1 MSDSC
6 ARISQSATVPRSRGD
21 SLGAPG
27 GAHGKGLGILAG
39 MNSIGSL
46 STYTV
51 QSVDIAHL
59 IQIALTP
66 IFLISAI
73 GVTLNVLTSR
83 LARIV
88 DRARATEDVLRRP
101 DHTHDGRDLHG
112 VLSVLAR
119 RARYINAAITL
130 ITLSALF
137 ISLVVVMLFVNAF
150 LRWDLSVFIACMFI
164 LSMLSLA
171 AALSAFL
178 IEVRVA
184 TNTLQIG
191 IEAAEAA
198 DAASRHDE

>member
-1 MSDSC
+1 MVTYPV
-6 ARISQSATVPRSRGD
+6 QSADV
-21 SLGAPG
+21 
-27 GAHGKGLGILAG
+27 
-39 MNSIGSL
+39 
-46 STYTV
+46 
-51 QSVDIAHL
+51 AHL

-88 DRARATEDVLRRP
+88 DRARAMEEVLRRP
-101 DHTHDGRDLHG
+101 DHSRDGRDLHG
-112 VLSVLAR
+112 TLAIMAR

-137 ISLVVVMLFVNAF
+137 IALVVVMLFVNAF
-150 LRWDLSVFIACMFI
+150 LRWDLSAFIASMFI

-178 IEVRVA
+178 IEVRIA
-184 TNTLQIG
+184 TNSLRIG
-191 IEAAEAA
+191 IEAA
-198 DAASRHDE
+198 SRHEE

>member
-1 MSDSC
+1 M
-6 ARISQSATVPRSRGD
+6 
-21 SLGAPG
+21 
-27 GAHGKGLGILAG
+27 
-39 MNSIGSL
+39 
-46 STYTV
+46 V

-88 DRARATEDVLRRP
+88 DRARAMEDILRRP
-101 DHTHDGRDLHG
+101 DHAHDGRNLHAALD
-112 VLSVLAR
+112 VFAR

-137 ISLVVVMLFVNAF
+137 IALVVVMLFVNAF
-150 LRWDLSVFIACMFI
+150 LRWDLSAFIACMFI
-164 LSMLSLA
+164 LSMLALA
-171 AALSAFL
+171 AALTAFL
-178 IEVRVA
+178 IEVRIA

-191 IEAAEAA
+191 IEAA
-198 DAASRHDE
+198 SRHEE

>member
-1 MSDSC
+1 M
-6 ARISQSATVPRSRGD
+6 TG
-21 SLGAPG
+21 
-27 GAHGKGLGILAG
+27 
-39 MNSIGSL
+39 IGSFT
-46 STYTV
+46 TYTV

-88 DRARATEDVLRRP
+88 DRARAMEDILRRP

-112 VLSVLAR
+112 ALAVLAR
-119 RARYINAAITL
+119 RARHINAAITL

-137 ISLVVVMLFVNAF
+137 IALVVVMLFVNAF

-178 IEVRVA
+178 IEVRIA
-184 TNTLQIG
+184 TKTLRIG
-191 IEAAEAA
+191 IEAA
-198 DAASRHDE
+198 SRQGE

>member
-1 MSDSC
+1 
-6 ARISQSATVPRSRGD
+6 
-21 SLGAPG
+21 
-27 GAHGKGLGILAG
+27 
-39 MNSIGSL
+39 MNGIGSL

-66 IFLISAI
+66 IFLISGI
-73 GVTLNVLTSR
+73 GVTLNVLTNR

-88 DRARATEDVLRRP
+88 DRARATEDTLRRP
-101 DHTHDGRDLHG
+101 DQTQSGRDLHG
-112 VLSVLAR
+112 VLNVLAR

-130 ITLSALF
+130 ITLSALV

-171 AALSAFL
+171 ASLSAFL

-184 TNTLQIG
+184 TNTLRIG
-191 IEAAEAA
+191 IEAAGAA
-198 DAASRHDE
+198 EAASRHDE

>member
-1 MSDSC
+1 MG
-6 ARISQSATVPRSRGD
+6 ASA
-21 SLGAPG
+21 
-27 GAHGKGLGILAG
+27 I
-39 MNSIGSL
+39 N
-46 STYTV
+46 
-51 QSVDIAHL
+51 SVDIAHL

-88 DRARATEDVLRRP
+88 DRARAMEEILGRP
-101 DHTHDGRDLHG
+101 DHAHQGRDLHAA
-112 VLSVLAR
+112 LDVLAR

-137 ISLVVVMLFVNAF
+137 IALVVVMLFVNAF

-164 LSMLSLA
+164 LSMLALA
-171 AALSAFL
+171 AALTAFL
-178 IEVRVA
+178 IEVRIA

-191 IEAAEAA
+191 IEAA
-198 DAASRHDE
+198 SRHEE